1 MSAPALTFFPVT
13 DTVGV
18 MHLVTEEAMA
28 DGRLV
33 GCYLAV
39 CGNPVL
45 AASLTTPERSS
56 CRFCAE
62 GVT

>member
-1 MSAPALTFFPVT
+1 MSAPALMFFPVT
-13 DTVGV
+13 DTAGIL
-18 MHLVTEEAMA
+18 HLVSEEAMTA
-28 DGRLV
+28 GRLA

-56 CRFCAE
+56 CRSCAE